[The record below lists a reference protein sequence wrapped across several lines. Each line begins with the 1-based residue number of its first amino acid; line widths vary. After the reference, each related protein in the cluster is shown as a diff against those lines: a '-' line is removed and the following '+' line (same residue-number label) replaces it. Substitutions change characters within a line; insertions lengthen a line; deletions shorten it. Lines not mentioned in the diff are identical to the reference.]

1 MKLED
6 INNLTLGAL
15 FHDASYAS
23 ATIQMDAGDALEDSK
38 TDQEFIENWKQR
50 LENLKGEVDAFLKG
64 LQELELEMKCE
75 CGTQASPNISTG
87 EGEINGSR

>member
-23 ATIQMDAGDALEDSK
+23 STIQMDAGDALEDSK
-38 TDQEFIENWKQR
+38 TDQEFIENWKQK
-50 LENLKGEVDAFLKG
+50 LEYLKGEVDAFLKG
-64 LQELELEMKCE
+64 LRELELEMKCE
-75 CGTQASPNISTG
+75 CKPASTGAG
-87 EGEINGSR
+87 EGELNASH